1 MNRYLVL
8 LLILMLP
15 PLQAAQPPLRGK
27 AEAGAMVEWRDPMQP
42 PPFALRQYR
51 LEKRKQKAVASAAK
65 PAARP
70 KTWTLNSILHAPGRQ
85 RAIIN
90 GRLLAVG
97 DRIDGA
103 RVIAIDRDRVRL
115 SRQGKTIILKLETAR
130 LDLKKTRTR

>member
-15 PLQAAQPPLRGK
+15 PLQAAQPPAQGG
-27 AEAGAMVEWRDPMQP
+27 AEAGAMEWRDPMQP

-51 LEKRKQKAVASAAK
+51 LEKQKQKVVASAAK

-70 KTWTLNSILHAPGRQ
+70 KTWMLNSILHAPGRQ

-97 DRIDGA
+97 ERIDGA